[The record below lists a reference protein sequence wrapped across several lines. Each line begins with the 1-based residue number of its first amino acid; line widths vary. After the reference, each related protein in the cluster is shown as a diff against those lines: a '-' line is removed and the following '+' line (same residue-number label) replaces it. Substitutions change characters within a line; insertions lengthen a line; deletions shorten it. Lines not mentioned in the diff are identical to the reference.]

1 MLNKEGKNGYT
12 VGLRLRKIRE
22 VLNHYLAYLKIIN
35 PSIHQIR
42 EGFIIK
48 ICFDSNLK
56 KWKREFKI
64 RTRGQPHFC

>member
-35 PSIHQIR
+35 PSIHQIW

-48 ICFDSNLK
+48 TCFGSN
-56 KWKREFKI
+56 FFASYFSDI
-64 RTRGQPHFC
+64 VH